1 MTVPICVHIYICNAL
16 LKKDTGQSF
25 SASLKQMKPIWI
37 VKQKY
42 LGLAEKIPKR
52 EKFNSSLKFALII

>member
-1 MTVPICVHIYICNAL
+1 M
-16 LKKDTGQSF
+16 LKKNTGQSL
-25 SASLKQMKPIWI
+25 SASLKQTKPIWI
-37 VKQKY
+37 VKKKY